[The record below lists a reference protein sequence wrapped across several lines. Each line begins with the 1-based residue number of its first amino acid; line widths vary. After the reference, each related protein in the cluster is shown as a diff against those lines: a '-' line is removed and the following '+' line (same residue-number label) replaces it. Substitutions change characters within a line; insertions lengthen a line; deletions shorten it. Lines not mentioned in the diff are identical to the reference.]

1 MSVNNELF
9 EEAKRMVASGEYACV
24 VIRDNMISDQME
36 GKGIVP
42 VLLLF
47 EGRRL
52 KDAVVVDKIV
62 GKASAMIFALGGV
75 TEVYGEVMSMPALA
89 FLAQAG
95 IKATCGQ
102 FVNAIENREGTGTCP
117 MEMAVM
123 DIDNAEEAYPAL
135 KAKIAE
141 LKEKAEKEQKAAS
154 ETTTQPEETTDEEDV
169 ELEYCWY
176 CGKQIPAG
184 QEECPSCADLL

>member
-1 MSVNNELF
+1 
-9 EEAKRMVASGEYACV
+9 
-24 VIRDNMISDQME
+24 
-36 GKGIVP
+36 
-42 VLLLF
+42 
-47 EGRRL
+47 
-52 KDAVVVDKIV
+52 
-62 GKASAMIFALGGV
+62 
-75 TEVYGEVMSMPALA
+75 MPALA

-154 ETTTQPEETTDEEDV
+154 ETTTQPEETTEEEDV

-184 QEECPSCADLL
+184 KDECPSCADLL

>member
-9 EEAKRMVASGEYACV
+9 EEAKRMVAAGEYACV
-24 VIRDNMISDQME
+24 VLRDDMITDQME
-36 GKGIVP
+36 GDGIVP

-52 KDAVVVDKIV
+52 ADAVVVDKIV

-75 TEVYGEVMSMPALA
+75 KEVYGEIMSMPALA
-89 FLAQAG
+89 FLAQKG

-123 DIDNAEEAYPAL
+123 DITNEEEAYPAL
-135 KAKIAE
+135 KAKVAE
-141 LKEKAEKEQKAAS
+141 LREKAEKEKRVAPAVKTAEAAA
-154 ETTTQPEETTDEEDV
+154 DEPAE
-169 ELEYCWY
+169 ELEHCWN
-176 CGKQIPAG
+176 CGKQIPADKD
-184 QEECPSCADLL
+184 ECPVCADSL